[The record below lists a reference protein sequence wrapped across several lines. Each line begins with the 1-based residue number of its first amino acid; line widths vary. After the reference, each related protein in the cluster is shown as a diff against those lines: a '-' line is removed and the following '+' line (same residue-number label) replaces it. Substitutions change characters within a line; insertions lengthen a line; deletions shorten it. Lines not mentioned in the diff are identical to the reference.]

1 MEINDH
7 FFIAAGSLS
16 QTGLK
21 PVVPENLGVLCSYF
35 LDVNNSLN
43 NLRCRTNNSRFKRV
57 YADRLMLQKKRVLAY
72 FVVFLFYL

>member
-43 NLRCRTNNSRFKRV
+43 NFHALSSVQIQEFS
-57 YADRLMLQKKRVLAY
+57 Q
-72 FVVFLFYL
+72 